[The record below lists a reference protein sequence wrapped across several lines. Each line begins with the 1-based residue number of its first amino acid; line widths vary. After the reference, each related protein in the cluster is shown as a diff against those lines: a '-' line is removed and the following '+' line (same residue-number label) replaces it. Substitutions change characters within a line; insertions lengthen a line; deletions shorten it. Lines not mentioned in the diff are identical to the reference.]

1 VIWSVP
7 TPMFRRRSTSGI
19 RTRSSSMGSAW
30 RPISRRMKSVIRASA
45 EFSAAHSSA
54 RALYPQP
61 LQFKLSFEYC
71 LLEPMD
77 LVTIT
82 DTLLGLTNVAV
93 RITEIEEDDAGY
105 SRSRPRN
112 SLAARRRRFNIPSRL
127 GRRYPDKSE
136 CRSGACQHACYLEP
150 PAALTSGIA
159 NVSSRRPAASRR
171 LIRWRRPARQGRTIR
186 NRLMARR

>member
-1 VIWSVP
+1 
-7 TPMFRRRSTSGI
+7 
-19 RTRSSSMGSAW
+19 
-30 RPISRRMKSVIRASA
+30 
-45 EFSAAHSSA
+45 
-54 RALYPQP
+54 
-61 LQFKLSFEYC
+61 
-71 LLEPMD
+71 MD

-93 RITEIEEDDAGY
+93 RITEIEEDDAGI
-105 SRSRPRN
+105 
-112 SLAARRRRFNIPSRL
+112 LAVTAEEFPGGTATAVQYPVQIGGGGIPTNQNVVPARVNTPVIF
-127 GRRYPDKSE
+127 
-136 CRSGACQHACYLEP
+136 EP